1 MQEEPVSSVRASP
14 KQQKQNDVTW
24 LQEWAENV
32 QTVNLEL
39 QQRKGGN
46 HQEGKWSHWCSQ
58 GAEPGPQAAQL
69 RHSLCPQ
76 NPLILLM
83 AMRIEQVKAE
93 ASKEQAVT

>member
-46 HQEGKWSHWCSQ
+46 HQEGKMVSLVLTGSRARGTGSTAQALTVPTKPSHFAH
-58 GAEPGPQAAQL
+58 GHED
-69 RHSLCPQ
+69 
-76 NPLILLM
+76 
-83 AMRIEQVKAE
+83 
-93 ASKEQAVT
+93 